1 MQGLRLMLY
10 RPLPL
15 YSSLD
20 EADDCKFGVAS
31 DSKLQLGVVIIQTW
45 TLQL

>member
-1 MQGLRLMLY
+1 MQGLSLMLY

-20 EADDCKFGVAS
+20 EEDECTFGGAS